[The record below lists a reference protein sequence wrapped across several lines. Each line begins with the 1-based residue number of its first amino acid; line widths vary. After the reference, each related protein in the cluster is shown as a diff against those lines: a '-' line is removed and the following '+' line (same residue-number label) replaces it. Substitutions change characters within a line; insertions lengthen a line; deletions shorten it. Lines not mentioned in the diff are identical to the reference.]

1 MEKSSI
7 LYYEIKHLYITGKWY
22 SCEKTTIYDPVV
34 LFVMY
39 LCMDVCICCCL
50 CYDKFSCFFLTQ
62 LNFWDYEEDKHKF
75 KIDSL
80 LLVGEFGSL
89 TEILKINLREQ
100 RRRRRSEKK
109 KRKEKKEWHE

>member
-62 LNFWDYEEDKHKF
+62 LNFWDYKEDKHKF

-89 TEILKINLREQ
+89 TEI
-100 RRRRRSEKK
+100 
-109 KRKEKKEWHE
+109 